1 MGRLAFVVV
10 SSMTVDGEE
19 IRSMKKRAHPRDS
32 VDFVTYEDLHTHRL
46 HVASCDNLGVGT
58 DKSPVAPAMA
68 LEREN
73 PPQKTGS

>member
-46 HVASCDNLGVGT
+46 HVASCDNLG
-58 DKSPVAPAMA
+58 
-68 LEREN
+68 
-73 PPQKTGS
+73 